1 MAPNVSLVYGS
12 FFMGDCK
19 RDIKTIHSTFP
30 KIAGLE
36 VAEPVEGSS
45 FDFDSLKD
53 CKFLIICTSSQLG
66 MPPPNFAQ
74 FAHQLLRA
82 AQNPDKP
89 LKHLQH
95 AVFGNGDETYFK
107 TYMNMPRYM
116 DLLLEKAGSKRF
128 FARGENGEPFAD
140 LDTDAVS
147 CKEWAP
153 LMWKAAEKA
162 STTDV
167 APVKWDACW
176 EKQEPHHHKNI
187 TEWDLDRLQKHAA
200 FKAKPTMYAK
210 L

>member
-1 MAPNVSLVYGS
+1 MAPNVQLVYGS

-19 RDIKTIHSTFP
+19 RDISIIKKEFP

-36 VAEPVEGSS
+36 VAEPVEGST
-45 FDFDSLKD
+45 FDFNSLKD

-82 AQNPDKP
+82 ANNPDKP
-89 LKHLQH
+89 LEHLQH

-128 FARGENGEPFAD
+128 CARGENGEPFAE
-140 LDTDAVS
+140 LDTDAVC

-153 LMWKAAEKA
+153 VMWKAMENA
-162 STTDV
+162 SKTDV
-167 APVKWDACW
+167 PAVKWDPCW
-176 EKQEPHHHKNI
+176 DKQDPHHHKNV
-187 TEWDLDRLQKHAA
+187 TQWDLARLEKHAA
-200 FKAKPTMYAK
+200 FKSKPSMYAK